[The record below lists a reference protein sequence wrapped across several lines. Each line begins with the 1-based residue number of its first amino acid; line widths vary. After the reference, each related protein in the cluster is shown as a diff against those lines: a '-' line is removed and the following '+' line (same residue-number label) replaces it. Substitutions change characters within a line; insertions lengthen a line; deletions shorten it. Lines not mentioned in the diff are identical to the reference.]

1 MRMAA
6 IAMADLRREPVTL
19 LCHIALV
26 AGVLAPLLILLGVKN
41 GVMETLFAELRDD
54 PEKRRVAI
62 IGNHALT
69 EADLARIAAWPEVGF
84 VAPASRS
91 IARRLYVRAPN
102 GREIRTATLFPTGP
116 GEPLLDG
123 PVPAIGSATAIPSAA
138 LARRLEIGPG
148 DRLEASITRGQ
159 PPTAHYRLEL
169 EVPTIL
175 AEGRLAGE
183 ALLVSPALLDEV
195 EAFLDGF
202 AVPARGVHD
211 GRDLASRPI
220 YYESLRLYAADLD
233 AVIPL
238 VVRLEAAYD
247 LPLRSSSQEIDRL
260 LAFDRNLA
268 TALAVLIVAGI
279 AGLLAALTAALWA
292 NVQRKRRSL
301 ALLRLFG
308 ARSRALA
315 VFPIVQAL
323 IVTAGGWVLAMA
335 GYALAAGVVDRLFQ
349 AAVSGGGRV
358 TRLAATDAL
367 ILAAVTLGVAALASA
382 AAAWQAARVDP
393 AMALKES

>member
-1 MRMAA
+1 MPA

-41 GVMETLFAELRDD
+41 GVMETLFAELRHD

-91 IARRLYVRAPN
+91 IARRLYVRAAD
-102 GREIRTATLFPTGP
+102 GRVIRTATLFPTGP
-116 GEPLLDG
+116 GEPLLDHDT
-123 PVPAIGSATAIPSAA
+123 PAIGPDAAVPSAA

-159 PPTAHYRLEL
+159 PPSAHYRLTL
-169 EVPTIL
+169 EVPAVL

-202 AVPARGVHD
+202 AVPARGID
-211 GRDLASRPI
+211 EGRDPATRPI
-220 YYESLRLYAADLD
+220 YYESLRLYARDLD

-268 TALAVLIVAGI
+268 IALAVLVAAGI

-308 ARSRALA
+308 ARAAALA

-323 IVTAGGWVLAMA
+323 IVTAGGWLLALA

-349 AAVSGGGRV
+349 SAISGGGRV
-358 TRLAATDAL
+358 ARLAAADAL
-367 ILAAVTLGVAALASA
+367 VLAAVTLGVAVLASA

-393 AMALKES
+393 ALALKDS